1 MPRGQNPN
9 SRANLTKSYGGTGKM
24 TTETARKATA
34 ASSAKRTATRKLR
47 EEANRELI
55 NSMYDEASN
64 AKALE
69 LIRKLAFEGDTDML
83 KLYVKISGMDKTD
96 LEVKKAKRDITKTE
110 EETKRIKSDT
120 KRIEAETKL
129 IELKIATPEEAEDDG
144 FFDAIEGRLPEVW
157 GGDNE

>member
-1 MPRGQNPN
+1 MPKEQNPN
-9 SRANLTKSYGGTGKM
+9 SRANLTKSYGGTGKLR
-24 TTETARKATA
+24 TEDARRIGAKGN
-34 ASSAKRTATRKLR
+34 AKRTAVKKLR

-55 NSMYDEASN
+55 NSIYDDASN
-64 AKALE
+64 AKVLE
-69 LIRKLAFEGDTDML
+69 LIQRMAFEGDPDML

-96 LEVKKAKRDITKTE
+96 LEVSKAKRDITKTE
-110 EETKRIKSDT
+110 KETKRIESDT

-129 IELKIATPEEAEDDG
+129 IELKIAAPEEAEDDG

>member
-1 MPRGQNPN
+1 MPKGDNPN
-9 SRANLTKSYGGTGKM
+9 SRANLKKSYGGTGKM
-24 TTETARKATA
+24 STETARKATA
-34 ASSAKRTATRKLR
+34 ASSAKRAAVKKLR

-55 NSMYDEASN
+55 NSIYDDASN
-64 AKALE
+64 AKVLE
-69 LIRKLAFEGDTDML
+69 LIRSMAFKGDTDML

-96 LEVKKAKRDITKTE
+96 LEVSKAKRDIVKTE
-110 EETKRIKSDT
+110 KETKRIEVDT